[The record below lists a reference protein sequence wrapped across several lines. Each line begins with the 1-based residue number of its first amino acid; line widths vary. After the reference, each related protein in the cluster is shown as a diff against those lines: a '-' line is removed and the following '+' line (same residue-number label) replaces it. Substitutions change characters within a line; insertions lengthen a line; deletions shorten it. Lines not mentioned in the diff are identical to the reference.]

1 MRTLATSA
9 LELLLQLWALCDFL
23 FIFTDGGLKKNV
35 YIHFLTWAREGLVLK
50 LAAITL
56 KSVTMIS
63 HKHFFKYGICFHTA
77 PFFCIL
83 KKVFPT
89 IHDII
94 YSDFTAWFTFACQI
108 VIIVIIIFPQL

>member
-1 MRTLATSA
+1 MESVFTQ
-9 LELLLQLWALCDFL
+9 LLFL
-23 FIFTDGGLKKNV
+23 YF
-35 YIHFLTWAREGLVLK
+35 
-50 LAAITL
+50 
-56 KSVTMIS
+56 
-63 HKHFFKYGICFHTA
+63 
-77 PFFCIL
+77 